1 MKLLLDTHIL
11 LWGLLEP
18 ERLNR
23 RTANELENQKNEIW
37 LSPISIWETMILAEK
52 GRVVLRPD
60 PASWIRTVLKQLQFH
75 EARIN
80 HEIALLSRSLKLKSQ
95 DPADR
100 FLAATAMVYKLTL
113 VTADRSLLGCRDI
126 SVLRATGRTMVK

>member
-18 ERLNR
+18 ERLKR
-23 RTANELENQKNEIW
+23 RVAAELQNPQNEIW
-37 LSPISIWETMILAEK
+37 LSPISIWETMILAET
-52 GRVVLRPD
+52 GRVVLQPD
-60 PASWIRTVLKQLQFH
+60 PASWVRTVLKQLAFH

-80 HEIALLSRSLKLKSQ
+80 HEIALQSRAMKLRHQ

-100 FLAATAMVYKLTL
+100 FLTATAMVYQLTL
-113 VTADRSLLGCRDI
+113 VTADKTLFACRDI
-126 SVLRATGRTMVK
+126 SVLRNN

>member
-23 RTANELENQKNEIW
+23 RVAAELQNPQNEIW
-37 LSPISIWETMILAEK
+37 LSPISVWEIMILAEK
-52 GRVVLRPD
+52 GRIVLQPD
-60 PASWIRTVLKQLQFH
+60 PASWVRTVLNQLAFH

-80 HEIALLSRSLKLKSQ
+80 HEIALQSRALKLRHQ

-100 FLAATAMVYKLTL
+100 FLAATAMVYQLTF
-113 VTADRSLLGCRDI
+113 VTADKALFACRDI
-126 SVLRATGRTMVK
+126 SVLRNR